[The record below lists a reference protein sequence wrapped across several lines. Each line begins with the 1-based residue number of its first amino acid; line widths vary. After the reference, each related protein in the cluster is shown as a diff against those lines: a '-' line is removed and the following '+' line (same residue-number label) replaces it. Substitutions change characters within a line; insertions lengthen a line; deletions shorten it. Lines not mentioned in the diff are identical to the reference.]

1 MPNKYWNKTN
11 IFGLAGILAYAVTTL
26 VLFIPFKG
34 EPSMSLIDWQ
44 SPLGIVVITLF
55 VISIVL
61 YIWAICRR
69 EHHLTPREAADLLES
84 RKQYLP
90 QLKDNATNKTKQLEY
105 IRDMAS
111 NKITFSE
118 YLTKYVSDPSKLNI
132 KIYGL
137 FYVLREYM
145 LIGFKVG
152 SAMWNNL
159 YYEDLKKADDVLR
172 PLETEYDLLVSQV
185 KDKNLKNKLNEYWDI
200 VDKTNSRIIFEQ
212 MMRQI
217 DTLTPMRRNLVNIVE
232 KLYSRK
238 LKPITI
244 RRINDRI
251 DELLYGEL
259 DE

>member
-1 MPNKYWNKTN
+1 MPNKFWNKTN

-34 EPSMSLIDWQ
+34 EPSMSIVDWQ
-44 SPLGIVVITLF
+44 SPLGI
-55 VISIVL
+55 IVMTFFLLSCGL
-61 YIWAICRR
+61 YAWGICKH
-69 EHHLTPREAADLLES
+69 EHHLSPREAADLLES
-84 RKQYLP
+84 RKEYMP
-90 QLKDNATNKTKQLEY
+90 QLKGNVANRTKQLEH

-111 NKITFSE
+111 DMIFNE
-118 YLTKYVSDPSKLNI
+118 YLSKYVSDPSKLNI
-132 KIYGL
+132 KNHGL
-137 FYVLREYM
+137 FFVLKEYV

-152 SAMWNNL
+152 SAMYNNL

-185 KDKNLKNKLNEYWDI
+185 KDKNLKKKLNEHWDI

-212 MMRQI
+212 MMRKK
-217 DTLTPMRRNLVNIVE
+217 DTLSPIRRNLVNIVE
-232 KLYSRK
+232 KFYSRK